1 MFWGKAELINFEPM
15 SGAESLLGYVIGIL
29 AHRML
34 SPSAEKQGGFHS
46 FSSCAVHQHGNTR
59 VEGK

>member
-1 MFWGKAELINFEPM
+1 MMLWGKTELINLEPI

-29 AHRML
+29 AHKML
-34 SPSAEKQGGFHS
+34 GFHS
-46 FSSCAVHQHGNTR
+46 LSSCAVHQHGNTR